1 VDDTSGHS
9 QAGARKVVIVVE
21 DEPSIGALI
30 ADAIS
35 DEPGYCAIHVGG
47 PAAAIEAT
55 KHVTPDVMVVDVR
68 LPGMS
73 GFELYDR
80 LKKDPRTSK
89 IPVLFE
95 TASGAED
102 VAEFRKRGIATYVR
116 KPFDLNVI
124 VGYVKR
130 LATAPSAALPPR
142 PPVRDAPDLILGC
155 LRALHEAGERLA
167 IEHHQ
172 FERGLRPNG
181 GKSRRV
187 VQQPDLAE
195 VIPWPEPIDHDL

>member
-1 VDDTSGHS
+1 MKNVGGHS

-21 DEPSIGALI
+21 DEPSIGTLI

-47 PAAAIEAT
+47 PAAALEAT

-73 GFELYDR
+73 GFELYDC

-95 TASGAED
+95 TASGEED
-102 VAEFRKRGIATYVR
+102 VSEFRRRGIATYVK
-116 KPFDLNVI
+116 KPFDLNV
-124 VGYVKR
+124 VVEYVKR
-130 LATAPSAALPPR
+130 LATAPSAGSPR
-142 PPVRDAPDLILGC
+142 AFVQPR
-155 LRALHEAGERLA
+155 RA
-167 IEHHQ
+167 
-172 FERGLRPNG
+172 
-181 GKSRRV
+181 
-187 VQQPDLAE
+187 
-195 VIPWPEPIDHDL
+195 

>member
-1 VDDTSGHS
+1 MENKGRT
-9 QAGARKVVIVVE
+9 QTGARKVVLVVE
-21 DEPSIGALI
+21 DEPAIGQLI

-35 DEPGYCAIHVGG
+35 DEPGYCAIHV
-47 PAAAIEAT
+47 AAPMAALEAT

-89 IPVLFE
+89 VPVLFE
-95 TASGAED
+95 TASGAE
-102 VAEFRKRGIATYVR
+102 AISEFRRRGIATYVK

-130 LATAPSAALPPR
+130 LATAPNASLPPVSGLPPR
-142 PPVRDAPDLILGC
+142 A
-155 LRALHEAGERLA
+155 
-167 IEHHQ
+167 
-172 FERGLRPNG
+172 
-181 GKSRRV
+181 
-187 VQQPDLAE
+187 
-195 VIPWPEPIDHDL
+195 